1 MSLSTKEY
9 FVRETYRSVR
19 RNGMMSV
26 ASISTVAISLLV
38 LGMFLLVILNTNHL
52 AQYLENQVQMT
63 VYMQE
68 AATDESINQ
77 TFEAL
82 KQMQGVT
89 KVTYVDKAQAMQRFK
104 ERLQDQQDLLN
115 ALGKENPFPAS
126 FEVQVAD
133 PQHIRDLA
141 PAVEKLPQVETAKFG
156 QDVIENLFT
165 LTNML
170 RLGGVVL
177 AVFLVFATLFI
188 IVNTIRLTVFARRK
202 EVTIMKYVG
211 ATDWFIRWPFMLEGM
226 SLGLFGALIAC
237 VLVTL
242 CYNTVQG
249 KIHATLAFF
258 PLLATY
264 PTMLYVAVGLLLG
277 GIGIGALGSYIS
289 LRKFLKV

>member
-1 MSLSTKEY
+1 
-9 FVRETYRSVR
+9 
-19 RNGMMSV
+19 MMSV

-68 AATDESINQ
+68 VATDESINQ

-156 QDVIENLFT
+156 QDVLENLFT

-226 SLGLFGALIAC
+226 SLGLFGGLIAC

-242 CYNTVQG
+242 CYNMVQG

-264 PTMLYVAVGLLLG
+264 PIMLYVDIGLLLG

-289 LRKFLKV
+289 LRKFLRV